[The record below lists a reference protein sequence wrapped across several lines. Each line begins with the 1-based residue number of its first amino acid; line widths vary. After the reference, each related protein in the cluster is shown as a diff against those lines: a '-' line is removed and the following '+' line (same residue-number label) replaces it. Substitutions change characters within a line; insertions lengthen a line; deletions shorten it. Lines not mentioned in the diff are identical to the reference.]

1 MGEGARELGGQRAR
15 VARAGGRMTRSTRR
29 VALTPGYLLHH
40 RPWRDTSRIL
50 EVLTREHGRLT
61 LFARGVRGP
70 HAKLAAV
77 LQPFQ
82 LLLLSWSG
90 RGEAPQLTG
99 AERAAVSATLPQPS
113 LLAGFYLNELLLKL
127 TTRYDAL
134 SELFDHYHR
143 TFEQLRAG
151 AALEPALRVFEKRLL
166 EGLGY
171 GLDLATEARSGLPL
185 EPDGYYDFHPG
196 VGLLPAH
203 GGAARALCG
212 RSLLSLARETL
223 SGERELEDARRV
235 LTAALGAC
243 LEGRPLTTRVVAKA
257 MKRGASP

>member
-1 MGEGARELGGQRAR
+1 MS
-15 VARAGGRMTRSTRR
+15 RSTRR

-70 HAKLAAV
+70 KAKLAAV
-77 LQPFQ
+77 LRPFQ

-99 AERAAVSATLPQPS
+99 AERAATAAALPHGS
-113 LLAGFYLNELLLKL
+113 LLAAFYLNELGLKL
-127 TTRYDAL
+127 TTRHDAL
-134 SELFDHYHR
+134 PELFDHYHD
-143 TFEQLRAG
+143 TLEELRGG
-151 AALEPALRVFEKRLL
+151 APLEPALRVFEKRLL
-166 EGLGY
+166 RVLGY

-185 EPDGYYDFHPG
+185 EPDAYYDLHPG
-196 VGLLPAH
+196 VGLVPAR

-212 RSLLSLARETL
+212 HSLLNLARESL
-223 SGERELEDARRV
+223 RGERELEDARRV
-235 LTAALGAC
+235 LRAALGAC
-243 LEGRPLTTRVVAKA
+243 LEGRPLTTPLVARA
-257 MKRGASP
+257 MKRGAAP